1 MLFCSIMILWIGE
14 CMKIER
20 KIKKIIQKSKNVFI
34 VGHKNLDLDALGAC
48 VGISAIANYFNKPDY
63 IIIDDE
69 KHELGVGKVLNETKL
84 NTIKSSDIPK
94 YHHKNSIL
102 VIVDTNKTHL
112 LQNDK
117 ILNYFD
123 KIIILDHHQET
134 DQTIA
139 NTINIINED
148 ASSACEIV
156 TNLIEKYHVELDKEQ
171 ATIILSGIVLD
182 TNNFVVKTDIDTYYA
197 AYYLTKYKADP
208 KKVQYYL
215 KQDIKDYIIRQKVI
229 TEVKVINDKYAL
241 SVAPDKI
248 KYKREE
254 LAKIADTL
262 LQFNN
267 IEASFV
273 LGNRVDGGV
282 GLSARSIGNVN
293 VGEIAEKLGGGG
305 DDYDAAAQI
314 KNLTLKEAQE
324 ELTKILN

>member
-1 MLFCSIMILWIGE
+1 MGE
-14 CMKIER
+14 NYMKLEK
-20 KIKKIIQKSKNVFI
+20 KIKEIIKKSKNVFI
-34 VGHKNLDLDALGAC
+34 IAHKNLDLDALGAC
-48 VGISAIANYFNKPDY
+48 VGTSSIANSFDKTSY

-69 KHELGVGKVLNETKL
+69 KHELGVEKILDEVKTDLNI
-84 NTIKSSDIPK
+84 IKSDDIPK

-102 VIVDTNKTHL
+102 IIVDTNKAHL
-112 LQNDK
+112 LQSDRV
-117 ILNYFD
+117 LHYFNN
-123 KIIILDHHQET
+123 IIIFDHHQET

-139 NTINIINED
+139 TDINIINEG

-156 TNLIEKYHVELDKEQ
+156 TNLIEKYHVKLTPKE

-182 TNNFVVKTDIDTYYA
+182 TSNFIVKTDTDTYYA
-197 AYYLTKYKADP
+197 AYYLTKYQADP
-208 KKVQYYL
+208 RRVQYYL

-282 GLSARSIGNVN
+282 GLSARSEGLVN
-293 VGEIAEKLGGGG
+293 VGEIAESLGGGG

-314 KNLTLKEAQE
+314 KNLTLKEAKE
-324 ELTKILN
+324 ELIKLLDN